1 MASSM
6 PSTAPD
12 LAGRLL
18 ALFGLGGILA
28 ASWLLAARFSARVDD
43 PYGGPL
49 HDLGNAFS
57 AVDRRAA
64 VVALGLCYIVVLG
77 CAIAGALPRGPA
89 IATIVI
95 AQLLFAL
102 TAIAPVQD
110 LFTYLGFARL
120 QVVHNTNPYVHGLIA
135 AQSDPVFEL
144 AAWRRTTTPY
154 GPLFTLITM
163 AVAPLPVAAAA
174 WTLKGILVA
183 ATFGCCALVA
193 RIAHELGRD
202 ATLAAVFFGLNPAL
216 LVYTLGKGHND
227 GLMMLPVLVAIWLI
241 VRGRD
246 LAAGASAVLGF
257 AIKVTAAVMVP
268 FLAIGAC
275 NRRTIAL
282 GVAVASLAV
291 AAISYAVFGV
301 ESIHAISN
309 ARRDQDLIHRDIS
322 FVGLIGRGLGVQLR
336 DVADR
341 WGIAIFAAAYV
352 AVLIVALRRPG
363 EWIRWSGW
371 ASVALLASSG
381 ALYPWY
387 LTWVLPLTAL
397 TGDRIL
403 QAATLVLTAA
413 AIAMLS
419 F

>member
-1 MASSM
+1 M

-12 LAGRLL
+12 LAARLL
-18 ALFGLGGILA
+18 ALLGLGGILVT
-28 ASWLLAARFSARVDD
+28 SWLFVARFSARVGD

-49 HDLGNAFS
+49 HYLGGPFS
-57 AVDRRAA
+57 AVDRRP
-64 VVALGLCYIVVLG
+64 VLVALGLCYLVVLG
-77 CAIAGALPRGPA
+77 CAVAGVLPRGPA

-102 TAIAPVQD
+102 AAIAPVQD

-120 QVVHNTNPYVHGLIA
+120 QVVHDTNPYAHGLIA
-135 AQSDPVFEL
+135 ARSDPVFEL

-154 GPLFTLITM
+154 GPLFTLATL
-163 AVAPLPVAAAA
+163 AVASLPVAAAA
-174 WTLKGILVA
+174 WTLKGVLVA

-202 ATLAAVFFGLNPAL
+202 ATLAAVLFGLNPAL

-227 GLMMLPVLVAIWLI
+227 GLMMLPILVAIWLI
-241 VRGRD
+241 VRRRD
-246 LAAGASAVLGF
+246 LAAGASAVLGVG
-257 AIKVTAAVMVP
+257 IKLTAAVMVP
-268 FLAIGAC
+268 FLAIAAC
-275 NRRTIAL
+275 NRRAIAV
-282 GVAVASLAV
+282 GVAIASLAT
-291 AAISYAVFGV
+291 AAISFAVFGGD
-301 ESIHAISN
+301 SIHVISN
-309 ARRDQDLIHRDIS
+309 ARRDQQLIHRDIS
-322 FVGLIGRGLGVQLR
+322 FIGLIGRGLGVQLS

-341 WGIAIFAAAYV
+341 WGIAIFAAAYL
-352 AVLIVALRRPG
+352 AVLIAALRRPS

-371 ASVALLASSG
+371 AIVALLVSSG

-387 LTWVLPLTAL
+387 LTWLLPLAAL

-403 QAATLVLTAA
+403 QAATLVLSAA
-413 AIAMLS
+413 AVAMLS